1 MSQKNNKSVL
11 VTGSAG
17 FIGAH
22 LVESLLKRG
31 DHVVGIDNHND
42 YYDQSLKEARVER
55 FIDHKNYNHHR
66 ISIEELDLLKEVFKS
81 YEIHDVVNLAAQAGV
96 RHSIE
101 FPKLFI
107 ETNIMGFQNI
117 LELSSQFG
125 INHLVYASSSSVY
138 GANQKT
144 PYSVTDS
151 VDHPVS
157 NYAMS
162 KKSNELM
169 AHVYSHL
176 YNLPTTGLRYFT
188 VYGPF
193 GRPDMAMYKFTENI
207 INGNEIEVYN
217 HGKHKRDFTYISD
230 IIEGTIK
237 ALDNP
242 PVKRNADQ
250 TSRNGQNKIGAPSS
264 IFNIGNNKTV
274 ELEYFISLI
283 EKELGI
289 KAKIKYLPMQKGDT
303 LETFADI
310 DDFIEKFN
318 YRPSIDIET
327 GVKKFIDWYKGF
339 YKL

>member
-1 MSQKNNKSVL
+1 
-11 VTGSAG
+11 
-17 FIGAH
+17 
-22 LVESLLKRG
+22 
-31 DHVVGIDNHND
+31 
-42 YYDQSLKEARVER
+42 
-55 FIDHKNYNHHR
+55 
-66 ISIEELDLLKEVFKS
+66 
-81 YEIHDVVNLAAQAGV
+81 
-96 RHSIE
+96 
-101 FPKLFI
+101 
-107 ETNIMGFQNI
+107 MGFQNI

>member
-1 MSQKNNKSVL
+1 MNQKNNKIVL

-31 DHVVGIDNHND
+31 NYVVGIDNHND
-42 YYDQSLKEARVER
+42 YYDQNLKEARVKR
-55 FIDHKNYNHHR
+55 FIDHRNYNHHR
-66 ISIEELDLLKEVFKS
+66 ISIEDLDSLQEVFKS

-117 LELSSQFG
+117 LELSHQFE

-144 PYSVTDS
+144 PYSVADS
-151 VDHPVS
+151 VDRPVS

-242 PVKRNADQ
+242 PNKKNTNR
-250 TSRNGQNKIGAPSS
+250 TSSNDQNKISAPSS

-318 YRPSIDIET
+318 YRPSVDIET

-339 YKL
+339 YKS